1 MSWIVWL
8 NSLWTMT
15 LLTLIVLLVINMFFK
30 RLTTRCYLF
39 GSFIFPLLW
48 TPSMMEK
55 MLAGIT

>member
-8 NSLWTMT
+8 NSSWTMT
-15 LLTLIVLLVINMFFK
+15 LLTLIVLLVQLVDK
-30 RLTTRCYLF
+30 RLATSCYLF

-55 MLAGIT
+55 TMAGIT

>member
-8 NSLWTMT
+8 YSSWGMT
-15 LLTLIVLLVINMFFK
+15 LLTLIVLLVQLTDK
-30 RLTTRCYLF
+30 RLATSCYLF

>member
-15 LLTLIVLLVINMFFK
+15 LLTLIVLLVELADK
-30 RLTTRCYLF
+30 RLATSCYLF
-39 GSFIFPLLW
+39 GSFIFLLLW

>member
-1 MSWIVWL
+1 MDLVAE
-8 NSLWTMT
+8 
-15 LLTLIVLLVINMFFK
+15 LLRDYDLADPYCSPGDQRVDSGV
-30 RLTTRCYLF
+30 TTSGYLF